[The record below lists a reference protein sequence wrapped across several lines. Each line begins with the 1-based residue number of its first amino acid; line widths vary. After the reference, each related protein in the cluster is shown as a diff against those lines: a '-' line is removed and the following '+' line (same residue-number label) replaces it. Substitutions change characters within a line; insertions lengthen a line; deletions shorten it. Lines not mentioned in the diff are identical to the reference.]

1 MARTVIRKS
10 NSHKQRQSPVHSVR
24 PKSIEDVIAVLQ
36 DSQRYPGPVR
46 PVGSNSGST
55 RNARTQG
62 TRLDMTAMKK
72 FMRTSAST
80 IQVGAGMQL
89 RSLADRLA
97 SEGMELIGSYEY
109 PERTV
114 GGLISSGSLSAGV
127 PGDAGHLAASVT
139 GVMLVTPQGRQ
150 VEVDEDM
157 PELLCMVRQGYG
169 LLGIVCS
176 VTLKIRPIR
185 PYTIRN
191 REFDFD
197 ELMRFIPDIS
207 EVKAGI
213 KIFLLPFRDR
223 AFVELRFADSKAD
236 SGGRQ
241 SRMLPWKVRDWAC
254 NKAIPD
260 FVHSVG
266 RIVPINRLRDPL
278 IDGFSEVTQRFV
290 SKRFS
295 VVGSNAMEQTGQ
307 FRKMRQSTSIAYS
320 SWLFPVDRFASVIYA
335 YRAFCLRHYKVAGF
349 RCDLPGIAYRIDQD
363 SSAALS
369 PSHDQPLFAL
379 KLRSTNMDGWDNFL
393 LDFADLAARFG
404 GIPLFNQT
412 RGMSPRHADEAYGGR
427 LRRFRKLRRQLDPE
441 NRCLNQFFAEH
452 IG

>member
-1 MARTVIRKS
+1 MTQLVIRKS
-10 NSHKQRQSPVHSVR
+10 NSNKQHQIPVKSVR

-36 DSQRYPGPVR
+36 DSKNYPGPVR

-55 RNARTQG
+55 RNAQTHG
-62 TRLDMTAMKK
+62 TLVDMTAMKK
-72 FMRTSAST
+72 LMRMSAST
-80 IQVGAGMQL
+80 VQVGAGMQL
-89 RSLADRLA
+89 RSLADSLA
-97 SEGMELIGSYEY
+97 GEGMELVGNFEY
-109 PERTV
+109 PERTI
-114 GGLISSGSLSAGV
+114 GGLISSGSLSADI

-139 GVMLVTPQGRQ
+139 GVTLVTPQGRQ
-150 VEVDEDM
+150 VEVDEGM

-191 REFDFD
+191 REFEFD
-197 ELMRFIPDIS
+197 ELMRFIPDIAG
-207 EVKAGI
+207 VKAGI

-223 AFVELRFADSKAD
+223 AFVELRFA
-236 SGGRQ
+236 GGRQ
-241 SRMLPWKVRDWAC
+241 SSKLPWKVRDWAC

-266 RIVPINRLRDPL
+266 RIVPIGRIRDPL

-290 SKRFS
+290 NKRLS

-307 FRKMRQSTSIAYS
+307 FRKIRQSTSIAYS
-320 SWLFPVDRFASVIYA
+320 SWLFPIDRFASVIYA
-335 YRAFCLRHYKVAGF
+335 YREFCLHHYKFAGF
-349 RCDLPGIAYRIDQD
+349 RCDLPCIAYRIDQD
-363 SSAALS
+363 QSAALS

-379 KLRSTNMDGWDNFL
+379 KLRSTNIDGWDNFL
-393 LDFADLAARFG
+393 LDFADLATGFD

-412 RGMSPRHADEAYGGR
+412 RGMLQHHAANAYGNR
-427 LRRFRKLRRQLDPE
+427 LRRFRDVRRQLDPD
-441 NRCLNQFFAEH
+441 NRCLNQFFSEH

>member
-1 MARTVIRKS
+1 MARSVG
-10 NSHKQRQSPVHSVR
+10 HKQHQAPVKSVR
-24 PKSIEDVIAVLQ
+24 PKSIQDIIAVLR
-36 DSQRYPGPVR
+36 DTKSYPSPVR

-55 RNARTQG
+55 RNAQTQG
-62 TRLDMTAMKK
+62 TVLDMTAMKK
-72 FMRTSAST
+72 LIRMSAST
-80 IQVGAGMQL
+80 VQVGAGMQL
-89 RSLADRLA
+89 RSLADFLA
-97 SEGMELIGSYEY
+97 KEGMELVGSYEY

-114 GGLISSGSLSAGV
+114 GGLISSGSLSASI

-139 GVMLVTPQGRQ
+139 DVTIVTPQGRQ
-150 VEVDEDM
+150 VEVDEGM
-157 PELLCMVRQGYG
+157 AELLCMVRQGYG
-169 LLGIVCS
+169 LLGVVCS

-191 REFDFD
+191 REFGFD

-213 KIFLLPFRDR
+213 KLFLLPFRDR
-223 AFVELRFADSKAD
+223 AFVELRFA
-236 SGGRQ
+236 GGRQ
-241 SRMLPWKVRDWAC
+241 SSKLPWKVRDWAC

-266 RIVPINRLRDPL
+266 RIVPLGRLRDPL

-290 SKRFS
+290 NKRLS

-307 FRKMRQSTSIAYS
+307 FRKVRQSTSIAYS

-335 YRAFCLRHYKVAGF
+335 YREFCLRHYKTAGF

-379 KLRSTNMDGWDNFL
+379 KLRSTNLDGWDNFL
-393 LDFADLAARFG
+393 LDFAQIATRFN

-412 RGMSPRHADEAYGGR
+412 RGMSACHAETAYGGR
-427 LRRFRKLRRQLDPE
+427 LRRFRELRRKLDPE
-441 NRCLNQFFAEH
+441 NRCLNQFFSEH